1 MRSIPAPE
9 SIPAP
14 RVDSCT
20 LRSKLPFWPSV
31 TSDTVH
37 IRVRV
42 NNEKNGGVK
51 KAPQARGGRPLR
63 SINVSYPFVC
73 HFHPLQLYVSR
84 LPK

>member
-1 MRSIPAPE
+1 MPNHGELYWYRYLGTAVVSIVGIPPE
-9 SIPAP
+9 WDY
-14 RVDSCT
+14 RDT
-20 LRSKLPFWPSV
+20 L
-31 TSDTVH
+31 
-37 IRVRV
+37 VRV

-63 SINVSYPFVC
+63 SINVFYPFVC

>member
-1 MRSIPAPE
+1 MCILTRMDLSVCSILAKTISVRSAVE
-9 SIPAP
+9 TTGSL
-14 RVDSCT
+14 VQ
-20 LRSKLPFWPSV
+20 LF
-31 TSDTVH
+31 H